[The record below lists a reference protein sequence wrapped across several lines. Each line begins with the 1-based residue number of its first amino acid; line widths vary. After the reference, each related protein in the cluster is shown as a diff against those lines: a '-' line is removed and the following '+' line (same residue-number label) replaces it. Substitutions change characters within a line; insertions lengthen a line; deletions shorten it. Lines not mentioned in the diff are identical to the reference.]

1 MKKMLLTLMSII
13 VLYSCDEDP
22 KVSFTEYN
30 LLKEDNVLVEI
41 NIPQAEG
48 DEVVSQMI
56 NNKLQNHIAN
66 MLNFSEDDSDILS
79 LDQAILNFEKN
90 YLDFKRDFEESSIS
104 YDATFDG
111 EVIFESAEVISIALT
126 GYLNT
131 GGAHG
136 NTNITLYNFNAQS
149 GVLLELTDFI
159 SDEAAFT
166 AIAQSHFE
174 KAVNANP
181 DTDLSDYF
189 FGEAFH
195 LPANIGLN
203 SEGVLL
209 LYNQY
214 EVASYATGITQFTI
228 PFDEVLEYLW
238 VSPMF

>member
-1 MKKMLLTLMSII
+1 MKKMLLTVLSISMMF
-13 VLYSCDEDP
+13 SCDEDP

-48 DEVVSQMI
+48 DAMVAQTI

-66 MLNFSEDDSDILS
+66 MLNFSEDDSESIHLEE
-79 LDQAILNFEKN
+79 AIANFEKT
-90 YLDFKRDFEESSIS
+90 YLDLKRDFEESTIS
-104 YDATFDG
+104 YEATFDG
-111 EVIFESAEVISIALT
+111 EVIFESSEVISIALT
-126 GYLNT
+126 GYLYT

-149 GVLLELTDFI
+149 GALLKLTDFI

-166 AIAQSHFE
+166 AIAQTHFE

-189 FGEAFH
+189 FGETFH
-195 LPANIGLN
+195 LPENIGLN
-203 SEGVLL
+203 SEGILL

-228 PFDEVLEYLW
+228 PFDEVIDYLW
-238 VSPMF
+238 ISPMF